1 MKTIDKHFTLIE
13 LLVVIAIIAILA
25 SILLPALNKARAR
38 AKSTSCLNQMKQI
51 GTFLNL
57 YASDYNGWGFA
68 TDGAF
73 QPCDINAFYKAERI
87 TVVGRYS
94 QMAPA
99 AFANIIYC
107 PLGEPSAGTEKDKLK
122 KFTSWDDYIANG
134 SWIYTSISLRNPGVY
149 ASSPVPQAIRIS
161 NPRIYSVVFGDIVNA
176 SPSAIAYAGDNT
188 EVNFWGHSDN
198 SNAVYCDGSARSIP
212 LNVIRSRGVIPGV
225 QNYLS
230 PYGLAFGVYDRK

>member
-25 SILLPALNKARAR
+25 SLLLPALNKARAR
-38 AKSTSCLNQMKQI
+38 AKNTSCLNQMKQI

-68 TDGAF
+68 AGSNFPATDLNGF
-73 QPCDINAFYKAERI
+73 NKAYGL
-87 TVVGRYS
+87 TVAGQYS
-94 QMAPA
+94 QMAPE

-107 PLGEPSAGTEKDKLK
+107 PMGGAGAGAEKDKLK

-134 SWIYTSISLRNPGVY
+134 SWIYTSISLRNPSVFN
-149 ASSPVPQAIRIS
+149 SLSPQAIRIS
-161 NPRIYSVVFGDIVNA
+161 NPRIYSVVFGDIINA
-176 SPSAIAYAGDNT
+176 SPSAIAYAGDDT

-212 LNVIRSRGVIPGV
+212 LNAIRSWGVIPGV